1 MINMKR
7 YKSPSLTVDGI
18 LEVGGKILL
27 VKRKNPPFKDFWAF
41 PGGFVNYGE
50 RTEEAVVREVFEES
64 GIKTKVK
71 DLLGVYSDPNRDPR
85 GHTVSVVYVLEY
97 IGGSPKGL
105 DDAKEAKF
113 FNIDEIEDMDLAFD
127 HKTIFRDYLKFRD
140 KRWQYGKVL

>member
-1 MINMKR
+1 MINMNI